1 MWDARTLFD
10 MVRTIA
16 DLTGAE
22 GRNMVRTLGS
32 TLAFARRTLA
42 ALALASGASCAPATD
57 APVPKLAAPAKAAP
71 PELPSWCSAVE
82 SALDR
87 GATGDFRCLSVPN
100 FLVTGFYGPERN
112 PERSDFVNGCFAG
125 DGEAATRLRMSVRPV
140 GDIGF
145 RWQSEQK
152 LGAGGKLDLGFLGPW
167 APELSLSSTST
178 EHVRV
183 DVALADAEV
192 RVLSSVAEILAQH
205 YGDPEGKTDQTALE
219 ACIGALCDTG
229 ADDGALV
236 YTAKV
241 LAAVPVI
248 HVRGAEGAELRG
260 SVSIARGTASFQ
272 VAESQAKS
280 GSFSLRAKEK
290 LNVAALLEP
299 AQPAFER
306 AAACRKV
313 HAARARRELRAG
325 LRELGLRTL
334 AGRSLDAVPESCQKL
349 RGIVAAGGGAFTSNE
364 EASILGSV
372 EAIESSAKELAR
384 DKPSAKLCAAR
395 VLLEG
400 VLTGPSDDNR
410 IHDVLTDVA
419 QPLHRRLTELANSHA
434 LPCAEPVWYR
444 DADKDGYGD
453 KKVTVRASKS
463 PPGHVANSLD
473 CYDGNPEARP
483 GQSRYFAQHR
493 GDGSF
498 DFDCD
503 GKASEAD
510 QIVSGGC
517 KEITLLGYPTHC
529 WADVG
534 WQGGVPACGRQGRWL
549 ASCEVQTLSC
559 SVMTEE
565 RRTQQCR

>member
-1 MWDARTLFD
+1 
-10 MVRTIA
+10 MVA
-16 DLTGAE
+16 W
-22 GRNMVRTLGS
+22 
-32 TLAFARRTLA
+32 ARRTFA
-42 ALALASGASCAPATD
+42 ALALALSGSCGPAVQEP
-57 APVPKLAAPAKAAP
+57 APKLAASAKAAP
-71 PELPSWCSAVE
+71 PALPSWCSAVE
-82 SALDR
+82 STLGSA
-87 GATGDFRCLSVPN
+87 ATGGFRCLSVPN

-125 DGEAATRLRMSVRPV
+125 DAEAASRLRMAVRPV

-152 LGAGGKLDLGFLGPW
+152 LSAGGKLDLGFLGPW
-167 APELSLSSTST
+167 APELAIGSTTT
-178 EHVRV
+178 ERV
-183 DVALADAEV
+183 KVEVALADAEV
-192 RVLSSVAEILAQH
+192 RVLSSVAEILAQK

-219 ACIGALCDTG
+219 ACIDALCDAG
-229 ADDGALV
+229 GKDGALV

-248 HVRGAEGAELRG
+248 SVRAAEGSELSG
-260 SVSIARGTASFQ
+260 GISVARGTASFQ
-272 VAESQAKS
+272 VAESSAKS
-280 GSFSLRAKEK
+280 GGFSLRAKEK

-299 AQPAFER
+299 ALPAFER

-334 AGRSLDAVPESCQKL
+334 AGRSLDAVPESCAKL
-349 RGIVAAGGGAFTSNE
+349 RTLVSADGGAFTSNE
-364 EASILGSV
+364 EAAILGSV
-372 EAIESSAKELAR
+372 EAIESSAKQLALA
-384 DKPSAKLCAAR
+384 KPNAELCAAR

-400 VLTGPSDDNR
+400 VLTG
-410 IHDVLTDVA
+410 VA
-419 QPLHRRLTELANSHA
+419 QPLHRRLTELANSQA
-434 LPCAEPVWYR
+434 LPCAEPAWYR
-444 DADKDGYGD
+444 DVDKDGYGD
-453 KKVTVRASKS
+453 KKVSVRASKS

-473 CYDGNPEARP
+473 CYDANPDARP
-483 GQSRYFAQHR
+483 GQTRFFAQHR

-498 DFDCD
+498 DYDCD
-503 GKASEAD
+503 GKPSEAE

-559 SVMTEE
+559 SAMSEE
-565 RRTQQCR
+565 RRTQHCR